1 MQESKGKWKRTR
13 TISSDDPNAQEKLE
27 KKLITLEERQE
38 CMKRANA
45 YFKKQQTM
53 RGYAGL
59 SDEMAARMD
68 RDIQR
73 RAGERKPFPT
83 HQMRNNGAN
92 IRRVKERIAA
102 LKKRDALSAD
112 EGWDFPGGSVA
123 LNAAENRIQVFF
135 AKKPDEETRRE
146 LKANGFKWAPS
157 KNAWQRQL
165 DENGIRALH
174 RMDCIQPK
182 ESKCNTMHEDTR
194 ANTKGA

>member
-1 MQESKGKWKRTR
+1 MQESKGKWKHGKA
-13 TISSDDPNAQEKLE
+13 ISSDDPNAQEKLE

-53 RGYAGL
+53 RGYADL
-59 SDEMAARMD
+59 SDDAAMRMD

-73 RAGERKPFPT
+73 RTGERKPFPT
-83 HQMRNNGAN
+83 HKMRNNGAN
-92 IRRVKERIAA
+92 IRWVKERIAA

-112 EGWDFPGGSVA
+112 EGWDFPGGSVV

-135 AKKPDEETRRE
+135 AEKPDEQTRRE

-165 DENGIRALH
+165 NENGIRALH
-174 RMDCIQPK
+174 RMNCIQPK
-182 ESKCNTMHEDTR
+182 ESEYDTIHEDT
-194 ANTKGA
+194 NTKGA

>member
-1 MQESKGKWKRTR
+1 MKESKGKWKRDKA
-13 TISSDDPNAQEKLE
+13 ISSDDPNAQEKLE

-53 RGYAGL
+53 RGYTGL
-59 SDEMAARMD
+59 SNETAARMD

-73 RAGERKPFPT
+73 RTGERKPFPT
-83 HQMRNNGAN
+83 YKMRNNGAN

-102 LKKRDALSAD
+102 LSAD
-112 EGWDFPGGSVA
+112 AGWDFPGGSVV

-146 LKANGFKWAPS
+146 MKANGFKWAPS

-165 DENGIRALH
+165 NENGIRALH
-174 RMDCIQPK
+174 RMNRIQPK
-182 ESKCNTMHEDTR
+182 ESEYNTIHEDT
-194 ANTKGA
+194 NTKGA

>member
-1 MQESKGKWKRTR
+1 MKENGGKWKRGR
-13 TISSDDPNAQEKLE
+13 AISSDDPNAQEKLE

-53 RGYAGL
+53 RGYTGL
-59 SDEMAARMD
+59 SNETAARMD

-73 RAGERKPFPT
+73 RKGERKPFPT
-83 HQMRNNGAN
+83 HKMRNNGAN

-112 EGWDFPGGSVA
+112 AGWDFPGGSVV

-146 LKANGFKWAPS
+146 MKANGFKWAPS

-165 DENGIRALH
+165 NENGIRALH
-174 RMDCIQPK
+174 RMNRIQPK
-182 ESKCNTMHEDTR
+182 ESEYNTIHEDT
-194 ANTKGA
+194 NTKGA